1 MVFCAICH
9 LSASDLPFF
18 PPAQSC
24 YKHKLLKIY
33 NYSIKLVSDF
43 AIFCIIHLERNE
55 ETELND
61 LPNDI
66 TQEKAEA
73 GFESKYS
80 DSQPRV

>member
-1 MVFCAICH
+1 MNGLDSTAIGALGETSSH
-9 LSASDLPFF
+9 LESQQPFE
-18 PPAQSC
+18 
-24 YKHKLLKIY
+24 
-33 NYSIKLVSDF
+33 V
-43 AIFCIIHLERNE
+43 CIIHLERNE